1 MSATA
6 LVTGG
11 HRGIGLGI
19 VRRLLTD
26 GYRVAILDVL
36 PESAETTQ
44 ELEKLGEVHYVQ
56 GDITDEADRLR
67 FVTEAV
73 DRWGR
78 LDLLVNNAGVAPLVR
93 ADLLETTQESFDRV
107 LDINLRGTFFLTQ
120 LVSHKMIE
128 LRGALANSLARPVG
142 TVVNIG
148 SASATMVS
156 TNRGEYC
163 MSKAALVMMTKL
175 FAVRLAAEGIA
186 VFEVRPGV
194 IETDMTR
201 VVKAKYDKLILED
214 GGVPIARWGQ
224 PADVADAVALL
235 ASGNLPYS
243 TGDTIFAD
251 GGMHIRTL

>member
-19 VRRLLTD
+19 VRRLLAD

-36 PESAETTQ
+36 PESAETAH
-44 ELEKLGEVHYVQ
+44 ELEELGEVYYVQ
-56 GDITDEADRLR
+56 GDVTEATDRRR
-67 FVTEAV
+67 FVTEAI

-78 LDLLVNNAGVAPLVR
+78 LDVLVNNAGVAPLVR
-93 ADLLETTQESFDRV
+93 TDLLEMSQESFDRV
-107 LDINLRGTFFLTQ
+107 VDTNLRGAFFLTQ
-120 LVSHKMIE
+120 LVAQRMIE
-128 LRGALANSLARPVG
+128 LRGSLSQDLARPLGVI
-142 TVVNIG
+142 VNIG

-163 MSKAALVMMTKL
+163 MSKAALAMMTSL

-214 GGVPIARWGQ
+214 RGVPIARWGQ
-224 PADVADAVALL
+224 PADVAEAVALL
-235 ASGNLPYS
+235 ISGNLPYS